1 MKKMWI
7 IVGLLL
13 GVWCFASSAQATEEK
28 VQPLADFTDH
38 QRIDALERTLSNI
51 DRRISRLE
59 DRTEKLDRDVS
70 ELKRK
75 V

>member
-1 MKKMWI
+1 MKKIWFP
-7 IVGLLL
+7 L
-13 GVWCFASSAQATEEK
+13 GFVLGILFLAFSAQAAEDK
-28 VQPLADFTDH
+28 VQPIADFTDH
-38 QRIDALERTLSNI
+38 QRIDEIERTLSNM

-70 ELKRK
+70 ELRRK

>member
-1 MKKMWI
+1 MKKLFAVFVLI
-7 IVGLLL
+7 L
-13 GVWCFASSAQATEEK
+13 GTCFFVPFSQAAEDKT
-28 VQPLADFTDH
+28 QSIADFTDH